1 MRKLCVFI
9 FLVFQTLSLVY
20 ADNDS
25 LRVIFQNAKTTQDID
40 ALNRGLLA
48 VLESRYLP
56 TDLQDVPTDY
66 LQYAEKALQL
76 SESLQYKKGE
86 LNSLLVLGLYHWSKG
101 LNYQASVDQKCL
113 DYFEKVTAIAKSTG
127 DREIDAKASR
137 AIGKIYI
144 ELGEQQ
150 IGLKIL
156 LETYQTSKDSTG
168 AKFYLTTDVGNI
180 YFNSGEYLKS
190 LQKFL
195 EALVLA
201 RNENNQHKIAYGLN
215 SVARVFD
222 KLARR
227 AKAVTNLD
235 EGIAIAEKNKDLFCL
250 AVLYNTYGGINLHL
264 DELDKA
270 ARYYEQAAEIS
281 KRINNQ
287 RLSADILQNLAKLY
301 NKKQEYPKALE
312 LYQEALVF
320 YEKSAPRMHLI
331 DMYSDLSDIYSRGKD
346 HQKALTYF
354 KLYTEIKEQYFS
366 DKSQN
371 ELLVAEAEINEK
383 KIEVLERANK
393 LADTELKVQKL
404 QKNIALGFTVV
415 LLISLSIMGVSFL
428 QKRKINIT
436 LQSKQEELKQAN
448 TLKDRMF
455 AVISQ
460 DLRVPLN
467 SLRNVVTLLNSDA
480 LNPQEIKL
488 ISEKLN
494 EDLGATLGLLDNLLY
509 WARSQMQGLKREP
522 KQINISQILNDNIAL
537 LSGNANKKNVVLQ
550 NTVSQTFNK
559 AYADPD
565 MINLVVRNLLTNA
578 IKFSPKG
585 STVSM
590 SAKNNG
596 NMAEVHI
603 SDAGVGISEED
614 QQKIFNPSIVLS
626 DTGTAMEKG
635 AGLGLLLCKEFI
647 EENEGQIWV
656 KSEESKGSIFSF
668 SLKIAN

>member
-1 MRKLCVFI
+1 MRKLCIFI
-9 FLVFQTLSLVY
+9 FFVFQTLSLAY
-20 ADNDS
+20 AYNDS
-25 LRVIFQNAKTTQDID
+25 LQVIFQNAKTTQDID
-40 ALNRGLLA
+40 ALNGGLLA
-48 VLESRYLP
+48 VLDSRYLP

-86 LNSLLVLGLYHWSKG
+86 LNALLVLGLYYWSKG
-101 LNYQASVDQKCL
+101 LNYQTSVDQKCL

-127 DREIDAKASR
+127 NREIDAKANR

-215 SVARVFD
+215 NVARVFD

-227 AKAVTNLD
+227 AKAVTNLE
-235 EGIAIAEKNKDLFCL
+235 EGIAVAEKSKDLFCL
-250 AVLYNTYGGINLHL
+250 AVLYNTYGGISLHL
-264 DELDKA
+264 DEIDKA
-270 ARYYEQAAEIS
+270 AGYYEQAAEIS

-301 NKKQEYPKALE
+301 NKKKEYPKALE
-312 LYQEALVF
+312 LYQEALAF

-331 DMYSDLSDIYSRGKD
+331 DMYADLSDIYSRGKD
-346 HQKALTYF
+346 PQKALTYF

-393 LADTELKVQKL
+393 LADSELKVQKL
-404 QKNIALGFTVV
+404 QKNVALGFTAV
-415 LLISLSIMGVSFL
+415 LLISLSIVVVSFL
-428 QKRKINIT
+428 QKRKINAV
-436 LQSKQEELKQAN
+436 LQSRQEELKQAN

-460 DLRVPLN
+460 DLRIPLN

-509 WARSQMQGLKREP
+509 WARSQMQGLKRSP
-522 KQINISQILNDNIAL
+522 KQINISQMLNDNIAL
-537 LSGNANKKNVVLQ
+537 LSGNANKKSVVLQ

-585 STVSM
+585 GSVSM

-596 NMAEVHI
+596 SMIEVHI
-603 SDAGVGISEED
+603 TDAGVGISDED

-656 KSEESKGSIFSF
+656 KSEKDKGSTFSF